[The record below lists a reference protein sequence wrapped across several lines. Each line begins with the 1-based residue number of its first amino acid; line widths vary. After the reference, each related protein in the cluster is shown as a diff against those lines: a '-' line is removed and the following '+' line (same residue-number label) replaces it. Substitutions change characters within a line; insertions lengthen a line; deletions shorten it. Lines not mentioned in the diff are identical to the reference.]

1 MPVDTF
7 IGSFQ
12 PWAESQKM
20 PERTD
25 GDILMLVKNNFVVDW
40 KGVKVAGKV
49 ENKKRLR
56 QVKPE
61 TQSFID
67 HLRKEMTSGTT
78 DPDEGLVGD

>member
-1 MPVDTF
+1 
-7 IGSFQ
+7 
-12 PWAESQKM
+12 M

-40 KGVKVAGKV
+40 KAVKVNGKT

-56 QVKPE
+56 QVKLE

-67 HLRKEMTSGTT
+67 YLRKEMTSGTT
-78 DPDEGLVGD
+78 DSDEGLVGD